1 MAFNENLQNL
11 RKMKGMSQEQLAE
24 QLEVS
29 RQAVSKWESGS
40 GYPETEK
47 LLAICD
53 IFDCS
58 MDILMKGKISADST
72 GEKKKYENLQNRFSK
87 GIAFGVGLILFGVTI
102 FLCFADVA
110 NRAVTEVMGER
121 YAILGLIILLGCI
134 AVAVPI
140 FIMLGIE
147 EENFD
152 KKHPQLPY
160 FYSEEEVE
168 NFDKKFMKAIAFGVV
183 LILIGVIA
191 LIALY
196 GLRIVSE
203 ESVIPVVALLGCI
216 TIAVPFFVYFGIQ
229 KEKYDIENHNQ
240 MHSEEGKKREEK
252 SGKIC
257 GVIMLT
263 ATAIFLASGW
273 LFDLWKINWV
283 VFPIGGILCG
293 IVSTIFEKEA

>member
-1 MAFNENLQNL
+1 MAFDENLQNL

-24 QLEVS
+24 QLGVS
-29 RQAVSKWESGS
+29 RQAISKYESGN

-47 LLAICD
+47 LIAICE

-58 MDILMKGKISADST
+58 MDVLIKGKITADSS
-72 GEKKKYENLQNRFSK
+72 GEKKKYENLQNKFSK
-87 GIAFGVGLILFGVTI
+87 GIALGVGIILLGVTI
-102 FLCFADVA
+102 LLGFAGVA
-110 NRAVTEVMGER
+110 NAATTAALEER
-121 YAILGLIILLGCI
+121 YAIMGVIVLLCCILI
-134 AVAVPI
+134 AVPT

-152 KKHPQLPY
+152 KKYPQLPH
-160 FYSEEEVE
+160 FYTEEEVE
-168 NFDKKFMKAIAFGVV
+168 KFDKKFIKAIAFGVA
-183 LILIGVIA
+183 LILVGVIA
-191 LIALY
+191 MIALY
-196 GLRIVSE
+196 GLRMVGE
-203 ESVIPVVALLGCI
+203 ESTMPTVILMGCV
-216 TIAVPFFVYFGIQ
+216 TIAAPVFTYFGIQ
-229 KEKYDIENHNQ
+229 KEKYDIEKYNQ

-273 LFDLWKINWV
+273 LFDSWKMNWV

-293 IVSTIFEKEA
+293 IVSTIFEKE

>member
-47 LLAICD
+47 LITICE

-58 MDILMKGKISADST
+58 IDTLLKGKITADST
-72 GEKKKYENLQNRFSK
+72 GEKNKYENLQNRFSR
-87 GIAFGVGLILFGVTI
+87 GIALGIGIILLGVTI
-102 FLCFADVA
+102 LVYLVGVA
-110 NRAVTEVMGER
+110 NMAETVSTGER
-121 YAILGLIILLGCI
+121 YAILGVVILLCCVAI
-134 AVAVPI
+134 AVPV

-147 EENFD
+147 KENYD

-160 FYSEEEVE
+160 FYQDEEVE
-168 NFDKKFMKAIAFGVV
+168 NFDKKFMKAIAFGVA
-183 LILIGVIA
+183 LILVGVIA
-191 LIALY
+191 LISLY
-196 GLRIVSE
+196 GIRLVSD
-203 ESVIPVVALLGCI
+203 ESTLPVVILMGCV
-216 TIAVPFFVYFGIQ
+216 TIAVTIFTYFGIQ
-229 KEKYDIENHNQ
+229 KEKYDIESYNQ
-240 MHSEEGKKREEK
+240 MHTEEGKKREET

-257 GVIMLT
+257 VVTMLT

-273 LFDLWKINWV
+273 IFDLWKINWV
-283 VFPIGGILCG
+283 VFPIGGIACG
-293 IVSTIFEKEA
+293 IVATILEKEY

>member
-11 RKMKGMSQEQLAE
+11 RKMKSMSQEQLAE

-47 LLAICD
+47 LISICE
-53 IFDCS
+53 IFECS
-58 MDILMKGKISADST
+58 MDTLIKGKITADTT

-87 GIAFGVGLILFGVTI
+87 GISLGVGLILLGVTS
-102 FLCFADVA
+102 LLYLAEFANKA
-110 NRAVTEVMGER
+110 ATEILEER
-121 YAILGLIILLGCI
+121 YAILGVIILLCCI
-134 AVAVPI
+134 LVAVPI

-160 FYSEEEVE
+160 FYQEEEVE
-168 NFDKKFMKAIAFGVV
+168 NFNKKFTKAIAFGVA
-183 LILIGVIA
+183 LILVGVIV

-196 GLRIVSE
+196 GMRMVNE
-203 ESVIPVVALLGCI
+203 ESTLPVVLLLGCV
-216 TIAVPFFVYFGIQ
+216 TIAVPIFTYFGIQ
-229 KEKYDIENHNQ
+229 KEKYDIEKYNQ

-283 VFPIGGILCG
+283 VFPIGGIACG
-293 IVSTIFEKEA
+293 IVSTIFEKE

>member
-24 QLEVS
+24 QLGVS
-29 RQAVSKWESGS
+29 RQAISKYESGN

-47 LLAICD
+47 LITICE

-58 MDILMKGKISADST
+58 MDTLIKGKITADST

-87 GIAFGVGLILFGVTI
+87 GIAFGVGLILLGVTI
-102 FLCFADVA
+102 LLYLAGIA
-110 NRAVTEVMGER
+110 NAAPTEVLEER
-121 YAILGLIILLGCI
+121 YAILGVIILLCCVVI
-134 AVAVPI
+134 AVPI

-160 FYSEEEVE
+160 LYSEEEVE
-168 NFDKKFMKAIAFGVV
+168 NFDKKFIKAIAFGVA
-183 LILIGVIA
+183 LILVGVIA

-196 GLRIVSE
+196 GLRIVGE
-203 ESVIPVVALLGCI
+203 ESTLPAVVLLGCV
-216 TIAVPFFVYFGIQ
+216 TIAVPVFTYFGIQ
-229 KEKYDIENHNQ
+229 KEKYDIEKYNQ

-273 LFDLWKINWV
+273 LFDLWKMNWV

-293 IVSTIFEKEA
+293 IVSTIFEKE

>member
-24 QLEVS
+24 QLGVS
-29 RQAVSKWESGS
+29 RQAISKYESGN

-47 LLAICD
+47 LIAICE

-58 MDILMKGKISADST
+58 MDTLIKGKITADST

-87 GIAFGVGLILFGVTI
+87 GIAFGVGLILLGVTI
-102 FLCFADVA
+102 LLYLAGIA
-110 NRAVTEVMGER
+110 NAAPTEVLEER
-121 YAILGLIILLGCI
+121 YAILGVIILLCCVVI
-134 AVAVPI
+134 AVPI

-152 KKHPQLPY
+152 KKHPQLPH
-160 FYSEEEVE
+160 FYTEEEVE
-168 NFDKKFMKAIAFGVV
+168 NFDKKFIKAIAFGVA
-183 LILIGVIA
+183 LILVGVIA

-196 GLRIVSE
+196 GLRIVGE
-203 ESVIPVVALLGCI
+203 ESTLPAVVLLGCV
-216 TIAVPFFVYFGIQ
+216 TIAVPVFTYFGIQ
-229 KEKYDIENHNQ
+229 KEKYDIEKYNQ

-273 LFDLWKINWV
+273 LFDLWKMNWV

-293 IVSTIFEKEA
+293 IVSTIFEKE